1 MGKLFVIS
9 APSGTGK
16 TSLIQ
21 SALKDPRA
29 SSSKLGIS
37 CTTRDRRAE
46 EIEGT
51 SYFFI
56 SNDRFKKKILNDE
69 FLEFAKVFGNYY
81 GTPKDWVLATLE
93 KKENVI
99 LELDTQ
105 GALQVKAR
113 FPEANT
119 IFIIP
124 PSYEDLQKRL
134 EKRNQDTDE
143 VINARLKEAKKEVS
157 IGKSFDRI
165 LVNND
170 FDEALE
176 DLKTFMFTNN
186 DLSKN
191 RKLHAEK
198 SLDLLLD

>member
-1 MGKLFVIS
+1 M
-9 APSGTGK
+9 
-16 TSLIQ
+16 
-21 SALKDPRA
+21 
-29 SSSKLGIS
+29 
-37 CTTRDRRAE
+37 
-46 EIEGT
+46 
-51 SYFFI
+51 
-56 SNDRFKKKILNDE
+56 
-69 FLEFAKVFGNYY
+69 
-81 GTPKDWVLATLE
+81 
-93 KKENVI
+93 
-99 LELDTQ
+99 
-105 GALQVKAR
+105 QVKAR

-176 DLKTFMFTNN
+176 DLKTLMFTNN
-186 DLSKN
+186 DLPRN